1 MAILDKLTWI
11 DGSALTRF
19 ILSAQV
25 RRHTQ
30 YLLSCLYCVWL
41 ASFVLGLIDPTFRT
55 QKAGES
61 PTGQATWWTYFTHCS
76 A

>member
-25 RRHTQ
+25 RSAHTRFCSVI
-30 YLLSCLYCVWL
+30 SCFIMCFFCFFLM
-41 ASFVLGLIDPTFRT
+41 SFFALGGLIGPTF
-55 QKAGES
+55 
-61 PTGQATWWTYFTHCS
+61 Y
-76 A
+76 